1 MPDNPTQVAVKDCR
15 TLPID
20 DISIGSYL
28 FMRVLNSR
36 GKEVSRT
43 QIKQLEKFMMMPGQM
58 IEIKAQK
65 FDVTLS
71 PSSGEPLDDS
81 KKGTLQMRVK
91 FIQTPVSEAPV
102 PTKIAVP
109 NVEEEEIAERPKVV
123 LNPGSKGLRTGT
135 GKKPVAPV
143 KDSKS
148 NAFDQMEDIGEP
160 VLADDP
166 PLDEDEEQKEEEEDN
181 DMGFIGK
188 QPGDNRIKPQETLIN

>member
-1 MPDNPTQVAVKDCR
+1 MADNPTQVALKDCR

-81 KKGTLQMRVK
+81 KKGTL
-91 FIQTPVSEAPV
+91 
-102 PTKIAVP
+102 
-109 NVEEEEIAERPKVV
+109 
-123 LNPGSKGLRTGT
+123 
-135 GKKPVAPV
+135 
-143 KDSKS
+143 
-148 NAFDQMEDIGEP
+148 
-160 VLADDP
+160 
-166 PLDEDEEQKEEEEDN
+166 
-181 DMGFIGK
+181 
-188 QPGDNRIKPQETLIN
+188 